1 MQNKIHQKYI
11 KECFK
16 FAEKGNGFV
25 SPNPLVGAVIVKNG
39 KIIGQGY
46 HTGYGNP
53 HAEAEAINDAVEDIK
68 GSTLY
73 CNLEPCC
80 HTKKQTPPCVPLIIQ
95 KGISVVVISNLDPN
109 PAVNG
114 EGVKQLREAG
124 VSVVTSV
131 LENHGKELNRF
142 YFKYVTKKIPYVTI
156 KAAQSLDGKISR
168 DKNQQTWLTG
178 KEAKIFVHQQRA
190 IYDAVLVGAN
200 TINVDNPQLDV
211 REVDG
216 RNPKRIIV
224 DGSLNINLDSRIFTA
239 ADIENAVIITSENV
253 DQTRLK
259 EIVDKGVT
267 VFQLPTD
274 DQNRIKLNEILKK
287 LGEEK
292 ITSLF
297 VEGGSNIFSQF
308 IDQKLFDEL
317 IILQAPVKL
326 GKGVDGIPD
335 SILRKLNKI
344 SDEQIGKDRKFTYRF
359 NT

>member
-1 MQNKIHQKYI
+1 MQTENHHKYI
-11 KECFK
+11 KQCFEI
-16 FAEKGNGFV
+16 AAKGKGFV

-39 KIIGQGY
+39 KITGKGY
-46 HTGYGNP
+46 HTSYGKP
-53 HAEAEAINDAVEDIK
+53 HAEVEAIKNAIEDVK

-95 KGISVVVISNLDPN
+95 KGISKVVISNFDPN
-109 PAVNG
+109 PAVSG

-124 VSVVTSV
+124 ISVVTNI
-131 LENHGKELNRF
+131 LESEGKELNRF
-142 YFKYVTKKIPYVTI
+142 YFKYVTKLIPYVTI
-156 KAAQSLDGKISR
+156 KAAQSLDGKISK

-178 KEAKIFVHQQRA
+178 KESKIFVHRQRA
-190 IYDAVLVGAN
+190 EYDAVLVGAN
-200 TINVDNPQLDV
+200 TINIDNPQLDV
-211 REVDG
+211 REVEG
-216 RNPKRIIV
+216 RNPKRIII
-224 DGSLNINLDSRIFTA
+224 DGKLTMSLDSLILFA
-239 ADIENAVIITSENV
+239 NDIENTWIITCESA
-253 DQTRLK
+253 DQTKLKRLI
-259 EIVDKGVT
+259 EKGVT
-267 VFQLPTD
+267 VFQLSAENNKIRLID
-274 DQNRIKLNEILKK
+274 ILKK

-317 IILQAPVKL
+317 IILQAPLKL

-335 SILRKLNKI
+335 STLLKLNKI
-344 SDEQIGKDRKFTYRF
+344 GDEQIGKDRKFTYRF